1 MSYSE
6 AGEQKKLNENSFAVS
21 VYQEILDYIT
31 NAPDIAVFMR
41 LCLAWHNVGL
51 LLKDLRSSVMVT
63 CYGK

>member
-41 LCLAWHNVGL
+41 LCLA
-51 LLKDLRSSVMVT
+51 
-63 CYGK
+63 